1 MSLQMTKIKGNQV
14 LRRQLLRKSKRKL
27 EEKSDGKSHPE
38 RILYLGIKV
47 LKCRIA
53 QKYDSESPWAYFR
66 APEILVHK
74 FSDAGEPTNFTVE
87 LRWIQWLFL
96 KWGVDW
102 NISNKVIPGWF
113 WSFCSH
119 GPQVIGCIGCW
130 IHWKKNVTQNALRNR
145 IAKETELPE

>member
-1 MSLQMTKIKGNQV
+1 MSLQMTKINGNQV
-14 LRRQLLRKSKRKL
+14 LRRQLFRKSKRKL

-66 APEILVHK
+66 APVILVCK

-87 LRWIQWLFL
+87 LLWIQWLFL

>member
-1 MSLQMTKIKGNQV
+1 METRYCGGSCSGNQKEN
-14 LRRQLLRKSKRKL
+14 LRKSLTVKATLK
-27 EEKSDGKSHPE
+27 EFF
-38 RILYLGIKV
+38 ILAWKFW
-47 LKCRIA
+47 RMQNS

-87 LRWIQWLFL
+87 LLWIQWLFL
-96 KWGVDW
+96 KWGAEW

-145 IAKETELPE
+145 IAKEMEFLE